1 MKQIILGM
9 FGMVLML
16 GTLLAEWNIYS
27 LTVGRTDVKQ
37 SVRSIEILLKQRG
50 DENLEEAE
58 LRCWIER
65 ELNERYQ
72 NAKVQYEVKLCD
84 MEQRRL
90 QICIK
95 KEIPYFSEFPKKIV
109 IEKLFTW

>member
-9 FGMVLML
+9 FGMVLMI

-84 MEQRRL
+84 MEQRSL

-95 KEIPYFSEFPKKIV
+95 KEIPYYSEFPKKIV
-109 IEKLFTW
+109 VEKLFTW